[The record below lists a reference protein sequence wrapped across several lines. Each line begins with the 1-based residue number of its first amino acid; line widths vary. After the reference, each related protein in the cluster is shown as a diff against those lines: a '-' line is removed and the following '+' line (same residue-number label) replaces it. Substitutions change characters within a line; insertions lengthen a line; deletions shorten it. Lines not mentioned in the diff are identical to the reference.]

1 MANFDF
7 EILCCNNNVKM
18 IGVDE
23 AGRGSWAGPLVA
35 SACWIDLNN
44 YKLLHSDVNDSKKLK
59 SKKRKEIIYSLN
71 KSVKYATGIATE
83 KEIDRYGLTFANS
96 LAMKRSIFCL
106 LQFLKHLSEDL
117 EDQIHVYIDGKYKP
131 DFSIVEI
138 TSEEQKKLKLNHN
151 NVVPLIKGDSK
162 SKTIALASIIA
173 KETRNA
179 IMKNYSFM
187 YPSYHLEKNFGYGTY
202 MHKIAIEKHGI
213 SKLHRKSFKPI
224 NTISSQKYL

>member
-1 MANFDF
+1 MVNFDY
-7 EILCCNNNVKM
+7 ERLCHNKGIKL

-35 SACWIDLNN
+35 SACWIDFNN

-71 KSVKYATGIATE
+71 HSVKYSTGVSSE
-83 KEIDRYGLTFANS
+83 KEIDLYGLTFANS

-106 LQFLKHLSEDL
+106 MQSFKNFSKDQV
-117 EDQIHVYIDGKYKP
+117 DQIYFYIDGKYKP
-131 DFSIVEI
+131 DFSIIEI
-138 TSEEQKKLKLNHN
+138 TSVEQKKLKLTHN

-173 KETRNA
+173 KETRDS
-179 IMKNYSFM
+179 IMRNYSLI
-187 YPSYHLEKNFGYGTY
+187 YPLYHLEKNFGYGTY
-202 MHKIAIEKHGI
+202 KHENAILKHGI

-224 NTISSQKYL
+224 ATIYSQ